1 MKNYS
6 LSLFIEINNS
16 EFTFVVGDKDE
27 KNNFKIIYK
36 SIVSITGI
44 EKSRIINF
52 DQVFNDIKKNIYLIE
67 QKINFTFKET
77 ILILSNFNCSFVN
90 LSGFKKLN
98 GSQILKENITYI
110 LNSLKSN
117 ISETER
123 DKTIL
128 HIFNSNYYLDKKKIE
143 NLPIGLFGYFYSHE
157 LSFCLISNNDY
168 KNLNNIFNKCNLK
181 IKKIILKSFAEGS
194 CTSNKNERIDTFFQI
209 KINKNNSQIF
219 YFENDSLKFEQN
231 FNFGSDLIIKDIS
244 KVTSLNFNFVKKLL
258 DQKIL
263 NSDIHSDELIE
274 QNLFDN
280 ENYIKI
286 KKKLIYNIAEARIN
300 EILEHIIS
308 KNINLSSFNTKGKEI
323 FLKIGD
329 ESHRISFKNIYSKF
343 FNKNNNLR
351 VRSIENITSEDLF
364 NNINNLV
371 LFGWK
376 KEAIPISFAKK
387 SVMAKLFDTLFG

>member
-329 ESHRISFKNIYSKF
+329 ESHRISFKNIYRAYK
-343 FNKNNNLR
+343 
-351 VRSIENITSEDLF
+351 
-364 NNINNLV
+364 
-371 LFGWK
+371 
-376 KEAIPISFAKK
+376 
-387 SVMAKLFDTLFG
+387 M